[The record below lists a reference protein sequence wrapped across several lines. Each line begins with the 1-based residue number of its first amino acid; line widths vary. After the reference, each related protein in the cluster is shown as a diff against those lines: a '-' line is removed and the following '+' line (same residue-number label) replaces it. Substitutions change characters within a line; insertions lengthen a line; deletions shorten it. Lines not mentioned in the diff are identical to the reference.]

1 MARGTGQPDR
11 EGNAVGMTTSVAVT
25 HGIRVEVR
33 AGFVPERSNGDEG
46 TWLFAYH
53 VRIANDSGRIV
64 QLVSRRWVITDA
76 LGRQEV
82 VEGPGVVG
90 QQPILGPGESHEY
103 TSFCPLGTPFG
114 SMEGS
119 YRMVPRDGTDPFDA
133 AVAPFALA
141 EPFSI
146 N

>member
-1 MARGTGQPDR
+1 
-11 EGNAVGMTTSVAVT
+11 MTTSEAVT
-25 HGIRVEVR
+25 RGIRVEVR
-33 AGFVPERSNGDEG
+33 ARFLPERSDLDAG
-46 TWLFAYH
+46 TWVFAYH
-53 VRIANDSGRIV
+53 VRITNEGARVI

-76 LGRQEV
+76 GGNQEI

-90 QQPILGPGESHEY
+90 EQPILGPGESHEY
-103 TSFCPLGTPFG
+103 TSFCPLGTSFG

-119 YRMVPRDGTDPFDA
+119 YRMVPRDGSDPFDA
-133 AVAPFALA
+133 AVAPFSLA

>member
-1 MARGTGQPDR
+1 
-11 EGNAVGMTTSVAVT
+11 MTSSDAVT
-25 HGIRVEVR
+25 RGIRVEVR
-33 AGFVPERSNGDEG
+33 ARFLPERSDVDEG
-46 TWLFAYH
+46 TWVFAYD
-53 VRIANDSGRIV
+53 VRITNDSARVV

-76 LGRQEV
+76 SGNQEV

-90 QQPILGPGESHEY
+90 EQPILGPGESHAY

-119 YRMVPRDGTDPFDA
+119 YRMVPRDGADPFDA
-133 AVAPFALA
+133 VVAPFSLA